1 MKRALAILLT
11 VFTAGPALAAGRAS
25 LNVYFQ
31 SNLKDTAYQKKTF
44 DRVVKAWKAPAASQ
58 VPEVGKKTVV
68 QSVIAKD
75 GKLVSAVVSMS
86 SGKKG
91 WDAAALAAVRTAAP
105 FDPLPARFAAPYDRS
120 SFPRERRAV
129 GPRHTTPN
137 SFPTATNA
145 STASSRSASVWIAE
159 IWQRRRAWP
168 FGTTGKPKPET

>member
-1 MKRALAILLT
+1 MKRVFTILLVVLAAGS
-11 VFTAGPALAAGRAS
+11 VFAAGRAS

-58 VPEVGKKTVV
+58 TPEVGKKTVV

-91 WDAAALAAVRTAAP
+91 WDAAALAAVKSAAP
-105 FDPLPARFAAPYDRS
+105 FDVLPESY
-120 SFPRERRAV
+120 
-129 GPRHTTPN
+129 GY
-137 SFPTATNA
+137 PTVEVHFHV
-145 STASSRSASVWIAE
+145 SVV
-159 IWQRRRAWP
+159 P
-168 FGTTGKPKPET
+168 